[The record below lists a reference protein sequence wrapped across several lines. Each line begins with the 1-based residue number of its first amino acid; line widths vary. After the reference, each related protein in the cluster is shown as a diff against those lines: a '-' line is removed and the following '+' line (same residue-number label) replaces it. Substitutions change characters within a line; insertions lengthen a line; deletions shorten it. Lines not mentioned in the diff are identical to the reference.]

1 MNQSAV
7 VEACVQVAVPN
18 FRKCRAG
25 NLVMQLDLDQR
36 IAVERLCEKVA
47 ETEKLRIC
55 ERADARP
62 ARRFAG
68 ERLRLAR

>member
-1 MNQSAV
+1 
-7 VEACVQVAVPN
+7 
-18 FRKCRAG
+18 
-25 NLVMQLDLDQR
+25 MQLDLDQR